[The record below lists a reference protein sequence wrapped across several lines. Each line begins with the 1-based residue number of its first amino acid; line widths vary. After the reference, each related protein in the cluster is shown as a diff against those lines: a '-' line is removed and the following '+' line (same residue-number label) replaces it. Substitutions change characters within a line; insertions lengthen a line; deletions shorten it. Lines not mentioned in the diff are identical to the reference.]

1 MEESPSELTVW
12 GSGLQGDRVVRVE
25 LVGSLWCT
33 TGREDFVTFLV
44 TLVGDLSQVKKLE
57 IVTIFSTKFL
67 LAYFSTLCTSLTGTC
82 VKMMEVE
89 TASSITLVTI
99 SSMMEVKDW
108 ETAILTG
115 LNNKWLWNFEFT
127 TLTFTRHF
135 PYLF

>member
-1 MEESPSELTVW
+1 MERSPSELTVW
-12 GSGLQGDRVVRVE
+12 GSGLQGDQVVKVE

-33 TGREDFVTFLV
+33 TRREDFVTFLV
-44 TLVGDLSQVKKLE
+44 TLVGDLSQVKKLK

-67 LAYFSTLCTSLTGTC
+67 LEYFSTLCTSLTGTC

-127 TLTFTRHF
+127 T
-135 PYLF
+135 

>member
-1 MEESPSELTVW
+1 MTVW
-12 GSGLQGDRVVRVE
+12 GNGLQGDEVVKVE

-33 TGREDFVTFLV
+33 TRREDFVTPLV
-44 TLVGDLSQVKKLE
+44 TLVGDLSQVKKLK
-57 IVTIFSTKFL
+57 IVTIFSKKFL

-99 SSMMEVKDW
+99 SAMMEVKDW
-108 ETAILTG
+108 ETAMLTG

-127 TLTFTRHF
+127 T
-135 PYLF
+135 

>member
-1 MEESPSELTVW
+1 MEESPSGLTSW
-12 GSGLQGDRVVRVE
+12 GSGLQGDKVVRVE
-25 LVGSLWCT
+25 LVGNTCCT
-33 TGREDFVTFLV
+33 TGRENFVTFLV
-44 TLVGDLSQVKKLE
+44 TLVGDLSQEKKLK
-57 IVTIFSTKFL
+57 IVTSTTFL
-67 LAYFSTLCTSLTGTC
+67 LAYSLTMCTSLTGTC

-127 TLTFTRHF
+127 T
-135 PYLF
+135 